1 MLRAKT
7 TNQFKRDFKLMQ
19 KQHRDIEKL
28 KTAMFSLQKQERLE
42 YSHRDHKL
50 SRNYE
55 GHRDCHIEPDWILI
69 YRIDREAQTITFTR
83 TGAMRIYLSDTT
95 H

>member
-55 GHRDCHIEPDWILI
+55 GHRDCAPGPLLS
-69 YRIDREAQTITFTR
+69 IDRLRFNPCAR
-83 TGAMRIYLSDTT
+83 AGHD
-95 H
+95 